1 MNKAK
6 NNLKKSELNT
16 IKNYGVGDSGVNKSN
31 KSNLNKIPSEGVL
44 IVTMKNKIEEWA
56 DIIRSMPEP
65 SLYMYTN
72 ALASRRKVGAYNLAQ
87 YDVVITT
94 FDVRT
99 FRLLLVL
106 YKCCQLCL
114 YLMIFLSSISIF
126 FIFSFAVHMYVM
138 LCCEIWCYT
147 IIMSITLN
155 SIYYIYPTDFKG
167 ERSVHSRRTFLRR
180 RIFRMFFSPLRKI

>member
-6 NNLKKSELNT
+6 NNLKKSGLNT

-56 DIIRSMPEP
+56 DMIRSMPEP

-72 ALASRRKVGAYNLAQ
+72 TLASRRKVGAYNLAQ

-99 FRLLLVL
+99 YVCTFGIVFVQSEEFKLFYDIMPMILVL
-106 YKCCQLCL
+106 
-114 YLMIFLSSISIF
+114 FL
-126 FIFSFAVHMYVM
+126 
-138 LCCEIWCYT
+138 
-147 IIMSITLN
+147 
-155 SIYYIYPTDFKG
+155 
-167 ERSVHSRRTFLRR
+167 
-180 RIFRMFFSPLRKI
+180 

>member
-56 DIIRSMPEP
+56 DMIRSMPEP

-99 FRLLLVL
+99 YLHALIGIIPELPSTRFLFIYFLFLMSFIL
-106 YKCCQLCL
+106 Y
-114 YLMIFLSSISIF
+114 YFSYF
-126 FIFSFAVHMYVM
+126 FVYVYAM
-138 LCCEIWCYT
+138 L
-147 IIMSITLN
+147 
-155 SIYYIYPTDFKG
+155 
-167 ERSVHSRRTFLRR
+167 
-180 RIFRMFFSPLRKI
+180 